1 VRIRRAIKS
10 ETFSPANYSVFA
22 GLTLA
27 IFLVCIAAG
36 SVNVPL
42 ERTAEVLFNALAGQP
57 QPEGT
62 AAPIILLSRLPRV
75 ICVALV
81 GASLSIGGA
90 AMQGLLKNPLADGT
104 TLGVSN
110 GASLGAILAMLLGIH
125 IPGLPLAGTM
135 VMAMLF
141 AFLSLIIILSLAYR
155 LDYSLSTNT
164 IILLGIIYAMFMSS
178 VIALLT
184 TFAGERVHDIVFW
197 LMGSLAGSTFMN
209 AAVLAVVALVCGGV
223 LVCHTRELN
232 AFAIGEDNARHIG
245 VDVRRVRLTVL
256 IAVSAL
262 IGVCVSAGGVIG
274 FVGLVTPHMVRMIS
288 GPNHKRLLPGT
299 LFGGACFL
307 MLADLLARTILSPRE
322 LPIGVVT
329 SLIGAVVF
337 LFIFFKMRKGR

>member
-1 VRIRRAIKS
+1 V
-10 ETFSPANYSVFA
+10 NYIVFA
-22 GLTLA
+22 GLTVGV
-27 IFLVCIAAG
+27 FLVCIAVG
-36 SVNVPL
+36 SVNVPASL
-42 ERTAEVLFNALAGQP
+42 TAEVMWNALSGHP
-57 QPEGT
+57 QPDGT

-90 AMQGLLKNPLADGT
+90 SMQGLLKNPLADGT
-104 TLGVSN
+104 TLGVSG
-110 GASLGAILAMLLGIH
+110 GASLGAILAMVFGIS
-125 IPGLPLAGTM
+125 IPGLPIAGTM
-135 VMAMLF
+135 AMAMLF
-141 AFLSLIIILSLAYR
+141 AFLSLVIILSLAYR

-164 IILLGIIYAMFMSS
+164 IILLGIIYSMFMSS
-178 VIALLT
+178 LIALLT
-184 TFAGERVHDIVFW
+184 TFAGDRVHDIVFW
-197 LMGSLAGSTFMN
+197 LMGSLAGSNYMT
-209 AAVLAVVALVCGGV
+209 ALLLAIVTLVCSGI
-223 LVCHTRELN
+223 LLAHARELN
-232 AFAIGEDNARHIG
+232 AFAIGEDNARHVG
-245 VDVRRVRLTVL
+245 VNIKRVRLTVL

-274 FVGLVTPHMVRMIS
+274 FVGLVTPHMVRMIV

-337 LFIFFKMRKGR
+337 LAIFFKMRRGR